1 MISRIWHSWNHPHNA
16 DACERLL
23 RSELGRKA
31 ERRDLGIRG
40 LDLGFEISGSGSE
53 VPLGG

>member
-1 MISRIWHSWNHPHNA
+1 MISRIWHSWTHPHNA

-40 LDLGFEISGSGSE
+40 LDLE
-53 VPLGG
+53 V